1 MAKFGKWIGAGLGWA
16 FGGPLGAVIGLGLGW
31 MFDSANEADAV
42 EGYRATTP
50 GDFAVSFLVLVA
62 AVMNADGKVVRS
74 ELDYVKAFLIK
85 KFGPESASEALKM
98 LRDLLKQD
106 IPLEG
111 VTQQIRVRLD
121 YSSRL
126 ELLHLLYGI
135 AMADGQLHG
144 SEQKILD
151 QIGYYLGLSATDQN
165 SIKHMFGGAVDA
177 DYKILGIDKNATNE
191 EIKKAYRKLAVKYH
205 PDKVAYLGEDFKK
218 DAEEKFRKINAAYE
232 AIKKERG
239 IN

>member
-1 MAKFGKWIGAGLGWA
+1 MAKFGKWVGAGLGWA

-31 MFDSANEADAV
+31 MFDSANETDSSR
-42 EGYRATTP
+42 EYRQTTP

-62 AVMNADGKVVRS
+62 AVMNADGKVVKA
-74 ELDYVKAFLIK
+74 ELDYVKLFLRK
-85 KFGPESASEALKM
+85 KFGEASASEALKM

-111 VTQQIRVRLD
+111 VSRQIYSRLD

-126 ELLHLLYGI
+126 EMVHLLYGI
-135 AMADGQLHG
+135 AYADGQMHPA
-144 SEQKILD
+144 EQQLLEKIA
-151 QIGYYLGLSATDQN
+151 YYLGLSAADQN
-165 SIKHMFGGAVDA
+165 SIKHMFGQA
-177 DYKILGIDKNATNE
+177 DDSAYKILGIQRSATDE
-191 EIKKAYRKLAVKYH
+191 EVKKAYRKLAVKYH

-218 DAEEKFRKINAAYE
+218 DAEEKFQKINQAYE
-232 AIKKERG
+232 LIKKERG